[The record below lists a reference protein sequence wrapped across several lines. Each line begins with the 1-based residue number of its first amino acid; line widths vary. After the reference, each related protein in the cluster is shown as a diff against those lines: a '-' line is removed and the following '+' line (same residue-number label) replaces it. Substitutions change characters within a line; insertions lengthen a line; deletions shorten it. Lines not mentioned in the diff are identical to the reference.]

1 MIDLKKLL
9 TKILLQ
15 STPRL
20 LSGTKVE
27 ASATKL
33 EYTAVN
39 VNLSG
44 CNTILVRTAA
54 NNVTQLL
61 TFTRPYGTANQGVMD
76 YYNGMYF
83 RALVKVDWDNNQ
95 VSVAYAD
102 CPSGENNLIWIWQ
115 IYAIG

>member
-9 TKILLQ
+9 TKIILQ
-15 STPRL
+15 ITPRL
-20 LSGTKVE
+20 ISSTKVE
-27 ASATKL
+27 APATKL
-33 EYTAVN
+33 EYASVN

-54 NNVTQLL
+54 NSITQLL

-76 YYNGMYF
+76 CYNSMYF

-95 VSVAYAD
+95 ISVAYAD
-102 CPSGENNLIWIWQ
+102 CPSGRNDLIWIWQ